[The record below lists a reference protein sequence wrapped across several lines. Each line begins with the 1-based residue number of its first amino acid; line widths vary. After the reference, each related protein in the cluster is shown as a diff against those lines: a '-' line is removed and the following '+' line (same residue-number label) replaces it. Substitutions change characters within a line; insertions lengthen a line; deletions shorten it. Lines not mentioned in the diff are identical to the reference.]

1 MHYDYLETPCGP
13 LLIAGGDDG
22 LHFVEF
28 QDGERPRPIQADWEQ
43 QEKPLREAKKQLA
56 AYFKGELK
64 QFDLP
69 LALLGTE
76 FQRQVWEAL
85 QAIPYGETISYQTL
99 AQRIG
104 KPKAVRAVGAAN
116 GRNRL
121 PVVIPCHRVIGSNGS
136 LTGFAGG
143 VPIKQWLLDH
153 ESALRRLC

>member
-1 MHYDYLETPCGP
+1 MYYDYLETPCGP
-13 LLIAGGDDG
+13 LLLAGDREG
-22 LHFVEF
+22 LHVVEF
-28 QDGERPRPIQADWEQ
+28 QAGERPRPILAHWQR
-43 QEKPLREAKKQLA
+43 QEKPLRGAKQQLA
-56 AYFKGELK
+56 AYFKGELQ

-69 LALLGTE
+69 VALSGTD
-76 FQRQVWEAL
+76 FQCQVWREL
-85 QAIPYGETISYQTL
+85 QAIPYGETISYRTL

-104 KPKAVRAVGAAN
+104 RPRAVRAVGAAN